1 MTRNT
6 LLYLTVLHIRD
17 LTVQHIR
24 ARRIAP
30 LARERPPTQSSPRPR
45 VPTHHGLPTRLL
57 DWTLNPLVGLYFAVE
72 PDGDQDSAVYAK
84 LSSNWIDGNRIR
96 RVDPLSITEVSVFAP
111 PYISPR
117 IRAQAGHFTVQPD
130 PTEPLTA
137 DQSTKITSDKRS
149 S

>member
-1 MTRNT
+1 MAERNA
-6 LLYLTVLHIRD
+6 LTVFETECTAFVPSRPSNRWEL
-17 LTVQHIR
+17 
-24 ARRIAP
+24 
-30 LARERPPTQSSPRPR
+30 LALAQ
-45 VPTHHGLPTRLL
+45 HHGLPTRLL